1 MIEAK
6 GLTKYFGQIAAIEN
20 VDFSV
25 QRGEII
31 GFLGPNGAGKTTTM
45 RILTGFSPASKGSA
59 KIAGFDVADQPI
71 EVKRRV
77 GYLPENVPLYQE
89 MVVQGFLRYVAEVKG
104 VPRVKRTAEVQDV
117 IERCGLKEMAK
128 RIIANLSKG
137 YRQRVGLAQAL
148 IGNPP
153 VLVLDEPTVGL
164 DPRQIIEIRQMIK
177 DLAQDHTV
185 LLSTHIL
192 PEVQAICERVIII
205 NRGRIVAQ
213 DTMENLAGA
222 KSGQTLLEVDTGG
235 PEPQVLA
242 ALQNVQGVQSVTV
255 EGPGC
260 YLVNAGAGGPVREA
274 VANALVHAGYS
285 LHGLRERRRTLEEV
299 FVEAVATDEGE
310 SV

>member
-45 RILTGFSPASKGSA
+45 RILTGFSPASRGSA

-71 EVKRRV
+71 EVKKRV

-104 VPRVKRTAEVQDV
+104 VPRGKRRAEVQDV
-117 IERCGLKEMAK
+117 IERCGLKDMAK

-177 DLAQDHTV
+177 NLAQDHTV

-192 PEVQAICERVIII
+192 PEVQAICKRVIII
-205 NRGRIVAQ
+205 NRGRIVAE
-213 DTMENLAGA
+213 DTMENLGGA
-222 KSGQTLLEVDTGG
+222 KSGQTVLEVDTGG

-242 ALQNVQGVQSVTV
+242 ALQNVQGVQGVTS
-255 EGPGC
+255 EGPGR

-310 SV
+310 SA